1 MKICLLVG
9 LVLLSL
15 SAQCAHC
22 AEDDADCVLGEE
34 GCQISPT
41 EDQSEEGGGT
51 VDLIAIFTD
60 SDIQEAIKQEDMLV
74 VVFYAPW

>member
-1 MKICLLVG
+1 MKIWLLVS
-9 LVLLSL
+9 LILLSFPAHL
-15 SAQCAHC
+15 AHC

-34 GCQISPT
+34 GCQVSPPV
-41 EDQSEEGGGT
+41 SEEGGGT

-60 SDIQEAIKQEDMLV
+60 SDIQDAIKQEDMVV